1 MKQPLRRVK
10 ALVFDVFGTVVDWRG
25 SLIAEGRRLGRAKR
39 IDVDW
44 AAFADAWRAGYRP
57 AMDRVRSGA
66 LGWTPIDAL
75 HRAIL
80 DELLERFAIRGLS
93 EAEIDHLNRVWH
105 RLKPWPDAR
114 AGLRRLK
121 RDVIIATLSNG
132 NVALLTNMAKF
143 AGLPWDCILS
153 AELFHHYKPDPE
165 TYLGA
170 ARLLGCAPQEV
181 MMVAAHKDD
190 LRAARACGLRTGF
203 VVRPLERGPGVRVDR
218 RAEKDF
224 DIKRLRAARSL
235 PRRPHMADIR
245 ILNPD
250 TLGKPLGQYSHM
262 TRVKASEFLFIAGM
276 LSAGADGKI
285 VGEGDFDAQCS
296 QVFANISAALAS
308 AGAGWGNVVQFTTY
322 LVHSQDIARFMTWR
336 LREFPRMFPDE
347 KYPPNTLL
355 IVDRLVQEPF
365 LVEVQTVAAL

>member
-121 RDVIIATLSNG
+121 RDVIVATLSNG

-224 DIKRLRAARSL
+224 DINARDFNDLAAKLARARA
-235 PRRPHMADIR
+235 
-245 ILNPD
+245 
-250 TLGKPLGQYSHM
+250 
-262 TRVKASEFLFIAGM
+262 
-276 LSAGADGKI
+276 
-285 VGEGDFDAQCS
+285 
-296 QVFANISAALAS
+296 
-308 AGAGWGNVVQFTTY
+308 
-322 LVHSQDIARFMTWR
+322 
-336 LREFPRMFPDE
+336 
-347 KYPPNTLL
+347 
-355 IVDRLVQEPF
+355 
-365 LVEVQTVAAL
+365 

>member
-1 MKQPLRRVK
+1 MNKPLRGVK

-25 SLIAEGRRLGRAKR
+25 SLIAEARRLGRAKR

-57 AMDRVRSGA
+57 AMARVRSGG
-66 LGWTPIDAL
+66 LGWTTIDAL
-75 HRAIL
+75 HRMIL
-80 DELLERFAIRGLS
+80 DELLERFAIRGLT

-105 RLKPWPDAR
+105 RLRPWPDAR

-132 NVALLTNMAKF
+132 NVALLTNMAKY

-203 VVRPLERGPGVRVDR
+203 VARPLEHGPGRRVDR
-218 RAEKDF
+218 RPEKDF
-224 DIKRLRAARSL
+224 DINARDFNDLAAKLARARA
-235 PRRPHMADIR
+235 
-245 ILNPD
+245 
-250 TLGKPLGQYSHM
+250 
-262 TRVKASEFLFIAGM
+262 
-276 LSAGADGKI
+276 
-285 VGEGDFDAQCS
+285 
-296 QVFANISAALAS
+296 
-308 AGAGWGNVVQFTTY
+308 
-322 LVHSQDIARFMTWR
+322 
-336 LREFPRMFPDE
+336 
-347 KYPPNTLL
+347 
-355 IVDRLVQEPF
+355 
-365 LVEVQTVAAL
+365 